1 MSSTFSYAGN
11 GANGTST
18 SASERIAGSVQR
30 AVDRVAARAGG
41 VEHDVR
47 RRVAALRSEARE
59 QEQRAR
65 AIVSANIQKALAYTR
80 EKPLVVAVG
89 IAFTAAAVV
98 YGLLRR
104 R

>member
-18 SASERIAGSVQR
+18 SERIAGSVLR
-30 AVDRVAARAGG
+30 TLDRVATKAGG

-47 RRVAALRSEARE
+47 RRVAALRAEARE

-65 AIVSANIQKALAYTR
+65 ALVSANIDKTLAYTR
-80 EKPLVVAVG
+80 EKPLVAMG
-89 IAFTAAAVV
+89 IACAAGAVI

>member
-11 GANGTST
+11 GANGTSST
-18 SASERIAGSVQR
+18 SERIAGSVQR

-41 VEHDVR
+41 VEHDLR

-65 AIVSANIQKALAYTR
+65 AMVSANIQKALDYTR

-89 IAFTAAAVV
+89 IAFAAAAVV